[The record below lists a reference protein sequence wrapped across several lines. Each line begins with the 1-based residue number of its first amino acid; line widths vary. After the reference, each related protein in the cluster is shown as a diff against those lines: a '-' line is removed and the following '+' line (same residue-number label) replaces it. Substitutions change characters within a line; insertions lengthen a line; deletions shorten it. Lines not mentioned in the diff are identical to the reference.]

1 VITMA
6 QKGKTN
12 SRRLLK
18 ITPPEHLDPRAP
30 RQIYGRAG
38 TQKKSPSC
46 LGDCFKGLVYP
57 PENLAEFAAH
67 QA

>member
-46 LGDCFKGLVYP
+46 LGD
-57 PENLAEFAAH
+57 
-67 QA
+67 